1 MCSKLSPM
9 RIFLHSQ
16 KLLSINSHFTKCA
29 ASSKFIRRW
38 LTVTHHTLSVYV
50 KPTKTH
56 TFSERHKFKFE
67 VKWYIIANCS
77 QSGWETH
84 KRFELKGLHAWELSG
99 MIKAGTIV
107 NLISFL
113 QWQQGRKNNCQSND
127 SIQSSDSEMYGNNKQ
142 PKKGNYIENLTKLPV
157 IINRKMSWRK
167 EKNFS
172 MQVIAKATI
181 TLSKMIFR
189 VHILVSKASIF
200 LLPVYI
206 TVKPKKMIWRRSL
219 SQWLDNLVTILE

>member
-84 KRFELKGLHAWELSG
+84 TSDSSWKDYMLGNCPEWSKPVLSLIWSPFYNG
-99 MIKAGTIV
+99 NRVEKIIV
-107 NLISFL
+107 NQTISF
-113 QWQQGRKNNCQSND
+113 S
-127 SIQSSDSEMYGNNKQ
+127 
-142 PKKGNYIENLTKLPV
+142 
-157 IINRKMSWRK
+157 
-167 EKNFS
+167 
-172 MQVIAKATI
+172 QVIPKCMETISNLKKANIQKTWPSYQ
-181 TLSKMIFR
+181 L
-189 VHILVSKASIF
+189 
-200 LLPVYI
+200 
-206 TVKPKKMIWRRSL
+206 
-219 SQWLDNLVTILE
+219 